1 MNGRHALL
9 LPILLLS
16 ACGGRD
22 GGTAPTAPPTP
33 VPIPIPADTGLS
45 AAARGY
51 LTEIV
56 NIMQANSVRR
66 RVIDWPTF
74 RAGVFAAAPRARTL
88 ADTRPAIRMALA
100 LLADGHSSY
109 RAVDGAFIF
118 VGLRNCTA
126 SGALP
131 PGTLPADIG
140 YVRVGS
146 FSGTPVQAATFASGI
161 QATIRSADR
170 DSLIGWIVD
179 LRGNGGGNMWPMIA
193 GLGPVVGTGTLGA
206 FIDPDGREALWG
218 YRDGASWL
226 GSNDLQRVASP
237 YTLRRPNPR
246 VAVLV
251 DNGVASSG
259 EATFLAFRRRP
270 NTRSFG
276 APTCG
281 LSTANSGF
289 PLSDGALLNLTVSI
303 MADRDRV
310 QAGDQ
315 IAPDELVNGTTA
327 VVDRAVEWLRT
338 GRP

>member
-1 MNGRHALL
+1 MTGRHVLL
-9 LPILLLS
+9 LPVLVLA
-16 ACGGRD
+16 ACGGSD
-22 GGTAPTAPPTP
+22 GGTAPTATRAPA
-33 VPIPIPADTGLS
+33 PIPLPADTGLS
-45 AAARGY
+45 PVARGY

-56 NIMQANSVRR
+56 NLMQANSVRR
-66 RVIDWPTF
+66 RVIDWPAF
-74 RAGVFAAAPRARTL
+74 RAGVFAAAPRAQTL
-88 ADTRPAIRMALA
+88 ADTRPAIRVALA
-100 LLADGHSSY
+100 QLGDGHSSY
-109 RAVDGAFIF
+109 RALDGTFIF

-126 SGALP
+126 SGALAP
-131 PGTLPADIG
+131 SNLPADIG

-146 FSGTPVQAATFASGI
+146 FAGTPEQATTFASGI
-161 QATIRSADR
+161 QATIRNADR

-193 GLGPVVGTGTLGA
+193 GLGPVVGSGTLGA
-206 FIDPDGREALWG
+206 FIDPDGQEILWG

-226 GSNDLQRVASP
+226 GSRDLQRVPSP

-270 NTRSFG
+270 DTRSFG

-289 PLSDGALLNLTVSI
+289 PLSDGALLNLTVSV
-303 MADRDRV
+303 MADREKGL
-310 QAGDQ
+310 AGDQ
-315 IAPDELVNGTTA
+315 IAPDERVTGTTA

>member
-1 MNGRHALL
+1 
-9 LPILLLS
+9 
-16 ACGGRD
+16 
-22 GGTAPTAPPTP
+22 
-33 VPIPIPADTGLS
+33 
-45 AAARGY
+45 
-51 LTEIV
+51 
-56 NIMQANSVRR
+56 
-66 RVIDWPTF
+66 
-74 RAGVFAAAPRARTL
+74 L
-88 ADTRPAIRMALA
+88 ADTRPAIRVALA
-100 LLADGHSSY
+100 QLGDGHSSY
-109 RAVDGAFIF
+109 RALDGTFIF

-126 SGALP
+126 SGALAP
-131 PGTLPADIG
+131 SNLPADIG

-146 FSGTPVQAATFASGI
+146 FAGTPEQATTFASGI
-161 QATIRSADR
+161 QATIRNADR

-206 FIDPDGREALWG
+206 FIDPDGQEILWG

-226 GSNDLQRVASP
+226 GSRDLQRVPSP

-270 NTRSFG
+270 DTRSFG

-281 LSTANSGF
+281 LSTANSGY
-289 PLSDGALLNLTVSI
+289 PLSDGALLNLTVSV
-303 MADRDRV
+303 MADREKGL
-310 QAGDQ
+310 AGDQ
-315 IAPDELVNGTTA
+315 IAPDERVTGTTA